1 MRHMAVDLNV
11 NQANLYSAMERSLA
25 MIVFDSQGNVL
36 WSNNNFTD
44 VVGYSVD
51 ELKTMHHK
59 QLCLKE
65 FTHSRDYE
73 FFWDNLRNNKVF
85 HDKVKRVDKNG
96 DIIYLDAIYSPV
108 LDEAGRVESVIKIA
122 TDVTEQEKTIKDST
136 DEFMGLVEEMTA
148 HTNEVHNAFQE
159 IVSETKRLKNES
171 DTMEHSVEKIASMTT
186 TVKNIASQS
195 NILGLNAGIEAAR
208 AGEQGQGFAV
218 VAKEIRKMSDTSKKS
233 AEDISEQLA
242 QIKTYVSIMTE
253 MVDHVSDSVHK
264 NSESVDELR
273 NAYEQIMNTAEKL
286 STVIQ

>member
-1 MRHMAVDLNV
+1 
-11 NQANLYSAMERSLA
+11 
-25 MIVFDSQGNVL
+25 
-36 WSNNNFTD
+36 
-44 VVGYSVD
+44 
-51 ELKTMHHK
+51 
-59 QLCLKE
+59 
-65 FTHSRDYE
+65 
-73 FFWDNLRNNKVF
+73 
-85 HDKVKRVDKNG
+85 
-96 DIIYLDAIYSPV
+96 LDAIYSPV

-148 HTNEVHNAFQE
+148 HTNEDHNAFQE

-171 DTMEHSVEKIASMTT
+171 DTMEHSVEKIGSMTT
-186 TVKNIASQS
+186 AFKNIAAQS
-195 NILGLNAGIEAAR
+195 KIRGLNAGIEAGR

-233 AEDISEQLA
+233 AEYISEQLA

-253 MVDHVSDSVHK
+253 MVDHVSDSVYK
-264 NSESVDELR
+264 NSESVEELR

>member
-1 MRHMAVDLNV
+1 
-11 NQANLYSAMERSLA
+11 
-25 MIVFDSQGNVL
+25 
-36 WSNNNFTD
+36 
-44 VVGYSVD
+44 
-51 ELKTMHHK
+51 TMHHK

-65 FTHSRDYE
+65 FTHSRDYD

-136 DEFMGLVEEMTA
+136 EEFMGLVEEMTD
-148 HTNEVHNAFQE
+148 HTNEVHNALLENIRQ
-159 IVSETKRLKNES
+159 TKRIKNES

-218 VAKEIRKMSDTSKKS
+218 VAKEIRKMSDTSKK
-233 AEDISEQLA
+233 
-242 QIKTYVSIMTE
+242 
-253 MVDHVSDSVHK
+253 
-264 NSESVDELR
+264 
-273 NAYEQIMNTAEKL
+273 
-286 STVIQ
+286 

>member
-1 MRHMAVDLNV
+1 NK
-11 NQANLYSAMERSLA
+11 
-25 MIVFDSQGNVL
+25 
-36 WSNNNFTD
+36 
-44 VVGYSVD
+44 
-51 ELKTMHHK
+51 KTYNIK
-59 QLCLKE
+59 K
-65 FTHSRDYE
+65 Y
-73 FFWDNLRNNKVF
+73 NK
-85 HDKVKRVDKNG
+85 
-96 DIIYLDAIYSPV
+96 DIK
-108 LDEAGRVESVIKIA
+108 KIIS
-122 TDVTEQEKTIKDST
+122 KTKT
-136 DEFMGLVEEMTA
+136 Q
-148 HTNEVHNAFQE
+148 N
-159 IVSETKRLKNES
+159 KKS
-171 DTMEHSVEKIASMTT
+171 DTREHSVEKINSMTT
-186 TVKNIASQS
+186 TVKKIASQS

>member
-1 MRHMAVDLNV
+1 KKNNIDMYIDIIV
-11 NQANLYSAMERSLA
+11 NNDNMNSAMEQFLS
-25 MIVFDSQGNVL
+25 INVFDSQGNVL
-36 WSNNNFTD
+36 WTNNNFTD

-108 LDEAGRVESVIKIA
+108 LDEAGRVERVIKIA

-136 DEFMGLVEEMTA
+136 DEFMSLVEEMTA

-195 NILGLNAGIEAAR
+195 NIIGLNADIEAAR
-208 AGEQGQGFAV
+208 AGE
-218 VAKEIRKMSDTSKKS
+218 
-233 AEDISEQLA
+233 
-242 QIKTYVSIMTE
+242 
-253 MVDHVSDSVHK
+253 
-264 NSESVDELR
+264 
-273 NAYEQIMNTAEKL
+273 
-286 STVIQ
+286 

>member
-1 MRHMAVDLNV
+1 M
-11 NQANLYSAMERSLA
+11 
-25 MIVFDSQGNVL
+25 
-36 WSNNNFTD
+36 
-44 VVGYSVD
+44 
-51 ELKTMHHK
+51 
-59 QLCLKE
+59 
-65 FTHSRDYE
+65 
-73 FFWDNLRNNKVF
+73 
-85 HDKVKRVDKNG
+85 KR
-96 DIIYLDAIYSPV
+96 
-108 LDEAGRVESVIKIA
+108 GRVESVIKIA